1 MSTIDLGKLPAP
13 QVVEPLD
20 FEAELASM
28 QARVVELLPEM
39 AAVITLESEPANKLL
54 QVFAYQKVL
63 MQARV
68 NDAAHACMLAYASG
82 ADLDHLAALLAVERL
97 DGEADARLRNR
108 AQMALE
114 GETVAGSVG
123 SYIFH
128 ALSASA
134 QVKDAAVDSPTPGTV
149 RVTILANSGDGAPSA
164 QLIAT
169 VQAALSAQD
178 VRPLSDLV
186 HVEAAQIVPFSVNAV
201 LDIYPGPAGAPL
213 LAAAQAALDAYLTDH
228 ARLGYDITLSGL
240 YAALH
245 QPGVQRVRLASPAAD
260 IPISANQAAHCTA
273 INLSIGVVDV

>member
-1 MSTIDLGKLPAP
+1 MSSIDLGKLPAP
-13 QVVEPLD
+13 LVVQPLD
-20 FEAELASM
+20 FEAELSAM
-28 QARVVELLPEM
+28 QTHIVQLLPEL
-39 AAVITLESEPANKLL
+39 AEVITLESEPANKLL

-82 ADLDHLAALLAVERL
+82 SDLDHLAALLAVERL
-97 DGEADARLRNR
+97 PGEDDARLRNR

-114 GETVAGSVG
+114 GQTVAGSVG
-123 SYIFH
+123 SYVFH
-128 ALSASA
+128 ALSAST

-149 RVTILANSGDGAPSA
+149 RVTILASDGDGTPGSD
-164 QLIAT
+164 LIAT
-169 VQAALSAQD
+169 VQAALSAED

-186 HVEAAQIVPFSVNAV
+186 QVNAAQVVPFAVAAV

-213 LAAAQAALDAYLTDH
+213 QLAAQAALDAYLSDH

-245 QPGVQRVRLASPAAD
+245 QPGVQRVHLSSPAAD
-260 IPISANQAAHCTA
+260 VVIGPHQAAHCTA
-273 INLSIGVVDV
+273 TSITLGVIDV